1 MKQIDTIYQCVP
13 FWSWND
19 ELDEK
24 ELIKQ
29 IEWMHSQVKTTSELV
44 VCTYPKRVG
53 CRRTRQRASK
63 FDNASL
69 TRAAAMLR
77 LSFL

>member
-1 MKQIDTIYQCVP
+1 MKQIDTKYQFVP

-29 IEWMHSQVKTTSELV
+29 IEWMHSQK
-44 VCTYPKRVG
+44 KRTKSVPTFCPLCYILG
-53 CRRTRQRASK
+53 RFSTILLK
-63 FDNASL
+63 PLF
-69 TRAAAMLR
+69 TK
-77 LSFL
+77 